1 MNRRAFASFLMFFS
15 VVALVPSGIMLHLTS
30 PDGSERT
37 RELLMCVHNVAGIIF
52 VISASVHFAFN
63 YRSMVSFVRSKA
75 DIRFHPRR
83 EVTLAATVVVVLI
96 TLVAL
101 HVFIHG

>member
-1 MNRRAFASFLMFFS
+1 MNKRAFASYLMFFS
-15 VVALVPSGIMLHLTS
+15 VIALIPSGIMLHLTA
-30 PDGSERT
+30 SEAFGPT
-37 RELLMCVHNVAGIIF
+37 RHLLMCVHNVAGIIL

-63 YRSMVSFVRSKA
+63 YRPMVSFLRSRA
-75 DIRFHPRR
+75 DARFRPHR

-96 TLVAL
+96 SLVAL